1 VYITCLID
9 FIDFR
14 SSATSG
20 SSTAG
25 TTREATGEATR
36 HTTFSTSTGT
46 SFLVDSGDDGVENGF
61 NILLMLFEF
70 FSMSF
75 GVGFDPSEGIFAQLF
90 ELSSFISREFILD
103 LVILQRSSDRVAVV
117 FEGVLGFDLL
127 LDEFILLLVLFSFTD
142 HLFDFFFGES
152 SLVVGNGNLV
162 GFTSRLIDSG
172 DVQYTIGIDIE
183 GDFNLRN
190 TSGCGWDTVQVEFT
204 QQVVIL
210 GHGSFTFEDL
220 DQDTGLVISV
230 GGEGLLLLGGDS
242 GVSGDKDSHDTT
254 GSFNTGREGSDVQ
267 KEQVLD
273 LFVTLTS
280 QDSSLDS
287 STVSDGFIGVD
298 GSVGFL
304 SVEEVSDQLD
314 DLGDSGRTTDKDDIV
329 DLSLGDTGIL
339 EDLFDGGNGF
349 LEHGK
354 AKFFELSSGDDA
366 VVIFGFVEGIDFDVG
381 LSGRREN
388 SLCSFALSSE
398 SSHGSGVFSHIVTS
412 LSLEVSS
419 TEFDQLVIEIFT
431 AQMGI
436 TGSSLNFEDTVFDG
450 QEGDIESTTT
460 QIEDQDVSFTSTLSV
475 ETVSDSG
482 SGGFVD
488 DSEDVKASNDTSILS
503 GLSLGIVEISGDGD
517 DDVLDGLI

>member
-1 VYITCLID
+1 
-9 FIDFR
+9 
-14 SSATSG
+14 
-20 SSTAG
+20 
-25 TTREATGEATR
+25 
-36 HTTFSTSTGT
+36 
-46 SFLVDSGDDGVENGF
+46 LVDSGDDGVENGF
-61 NILLMLFEF
+61 NILLMLFVF

-75 GVGFDPSEGIFAQLF
+75 RVGFDPGEGITAELF
-90 ELSSFISREFILD
+90 ELSAFFGREFILD
-103 LVILQRSSDRVAVV
+103 LFILQRSSDRVAVV
-117 FEGVLGFDLL
+117 FETVLGFDLL

-152 SLVVGNGNLV
+152 SLVVGDGNLV
-162 GFTSRLIDSG
+162 GFTSRFISSG
-172 DVQYTIGIDIE
+172 DVQYTIGIDVE

-190 TSGCGWDTVQVEFT
+190 TSGGRWDTVQVEFT

-220 DQDTGLVISV
+220 NQDTGLVIGIS
-230 GGEGLLLLGGDS
+230 GESLLLLGGDS
-242 GVSGDKDSHDTT
+242 GVSGDKSSHDTT
-254 GSFNTGREGSDVQ
+254 GSFDTVGKGSDIQ

-273 LFVTLTS
+273 LFVTLTG
-280 QDSSLDS
+280 QDSSLDG
-287 STVSDGFIGVD
+287 STISDGFIGVD

-304 SVEEVSDQLD
+304 SVEEVSDELD
-314 DLGDSGRTTDKDDIV
+314 DLGDSGRTTDKDDV
-329 DLSLGDTGIL
+329 MDGSLGKAGVL
-339 EDLFDGGNGF
+339 KDLFDGGNGF

-354 AKFFELSSGDDA
+354 AEFFELSSGNDA
-366 VVIFGFVEGIDFDVG
+366 VVIFGFVEGINFDVG

-431 AQMGI
+431 AQMSI
-436 TGSSLNFEDTVFDG
+436 TSSGLNFEDTVFDG

-460 QIEDQDVSFTSTLSV
+460 QIEDEDVSFTLSLSV

-482 SGGFVD
+482 SSGFVD
-488 DSEDVKASNDTSILS
+488 DSEDVETSNDTGILS

-517 DDVLDGLI
+517 NDVLDSLI